1 MTRPTYTLTRRG
13 LLRAICASAL
23 AATASREARTEEYQ
37 RADASWLAACSF
49 GISTHWTAHS
59 QPVGADDWVPFE
71 EAVSR
76 FSPANYVDQIT
87 KAGAQ
92 YVIFTSTHALQM
104 LPAPCAAIDR
114 IAPQRTT
121 ARDLIGELADACRAR
136 GLHFI
141 LYYNHSCNHG
151 DDPAWEHSV
160 GYHAADKSRL
170 AGNLLG
176 ILRELGARY
185 GARVEGWWFDSC
197 SSLDPRGP
205 YHAVTTDMHG
215 FQYPWE
221 EWTEAA
227 KTGYRARLV
236 TLSPGML
243 THHIFSTHQ
252 DYESGEAN
260 ELVAVPSSQFTLEH
274 LQGQRWVCLDNPE
287 WVHDRVMTPLAPPRY
302 SREEVADYVRACN
315 KSRVPVTF
323 NVDID
328 QTGRLSP
335 ESLAVLRDVKRQL
348 A

>member
-1 MTRPTYTLTRRG
+1 MTRTSCTLTRRS
-13 LLRAICASAL
+13 LLRTIGAGGLVAAAGRRAWSADY
-23 AATASREARTEEYQ
+23 RQ
-37 RADASWLAACSF
+37 ADASWLADCSF

-59 QPVGADDWVPFE
+59 QPVGADNWVPFE
-71 EAVSR
+71 EAVSL
-76 FSPANYVDQIT
+76 FSPANYIDQIAG
-87 KAGAQ
+87 AGAQ

-121 ARDLIGELADACRAR
+121 VRDLIGELADACRSR

-151 DDPAWEHSV
+151 DDPPWERAV

-170 AGNLLG
+170 ASNLLG
-176 ILRELGARY
+176 ILRELGERY

-215 FQYPWE
+215 FQFPWE

-227 KTGYRARLV
+227 KTGNRARLV

-260 ELVAVPSSQFTLEH
+260 ELVAVPSSQFTSEH
-274 LQGQRWVCLDNPE
+274 LQGHRWVCLDNPE
-287 WVHDRVMTPLAPPRY
+287 WVHDRVITPLAPPRY
-302 SREEVADYVRACN
+302 SREDVADYVRACN
-315 KSRVPVTF
+315 KCRVPVTF

>member
-1 MTRPTYTLTRRG
+1 
-13 LLRAICASAL
+13 LLRAIGAGALVAAANGSAR
-23 AATASREARTEEYQ
+23 AADYQ
-37 RADASWLAACSF
+37 QADASWLAACSF
-49 GISTHWTAHS
+49 GISTHWTALS
-59 QPVGADDWVPFE
+59 QPVGADDWVPFA

-76 FSPANYVDQIT
+76 FNPANYVDQIAG
-87 KAGAQ
+87 AGAQ

-104 LPAPCAAIDR
+104 LAAPCAALDR

-121 ARDLIGELADACRAR
+121 ARDLIGELADACRSR

-160 GYHAADKSRL
+160 GYHASDKSRL
-170 AGNLLG
+170 AGNLLA

-185 GARVEGWWFDSC
+185 GPRVEGWWFDSC

-215 FQYPWE
+215 FQFPWE

-243 THHIFSTHQ
+243 THFLYSTHQ

-260 ELVAVPSSQFTLEH
+260 EPVAVPSSQFTPDH
-274 LQGQRWVCLDNPE
+274 LQGHRWVCLDNPD
-287 WVHDRVMTPLAPPRY
+287 WVHERVMTPLARPRY
-302 SREEVADYVRACN
+302 KREQVVDYVRTCN

-323 NVDID
+323 NIDIE
-328 QTGRLSP
+328 QSGRLSP
-335 ESLAVLRDVKRQL
+335 ESLALLRDVRSQL

>member
-1 MTRPTYTLTRRG
+1 MMRTAYTLTRRD
-13 LLRAICASAL
+13 LLRVIGASAL
-23 AATASREARTEEYQ
+23 VAASSRGGGAAEYQ
-37 RADASWLAACSF
+37 KADASWLAACSF

-71 EAVSR
+71 ESVSR
-76 FSPANYVDQIT
+76 FSPAHYVDQIAE
-87 KAGAQ
+87 AGAQ

-104 LPAPCAAIDR
+104 LPAPSAAIDR
-114 IAPQRTT
+114 ISPQRTT
-121 ARDLIGELADACRAR
+121 PRDLIGELAEACRSR

-151 DDPAWEHSV
+151 DDPAWERAV
-160 GYHAADKSRL
+160 GYHAADKSKL
-170 AGNLLG
+170 ASNLLG
-176 ILRELGARY
+176 ILRELGGRY

-197 SSLDPRGP
+197 SSLDSRGP
-205 YHAVTTDMHG
+205 YHAVTTNMHG
-215 FQYPWE
+215 FQFPWE

-243 THHIFSTHQ
+243 RHFIFSTHQ

-260 ELVAVPSSQFTLEH
+260 ELVAVPGCQFTPDH
-274 LQGQRWVCLDNPE
+274 LQGHRWVCLDNPD

-302 SREEVADYVRACN
+302 SREEVVDYVRTCN

-323 NVDID
+323 NIDID
-328 QTGRLSP
+328 QTGLLSP
-335 ESLAVLRDVKRQL
+335 ESLALLREVKSQL
-348 A
+348 G

>member
-1 MTRPTYTLTRRG
+1 MTRTAYTLTRRD
-13 LLRAICASAL
+13 LLRAIGTGAL
-23 AATASREARTEEYQ
+23 VAAANRGARAADYQ
-37 RADASWLAACSF
+37 RADASWFAACSF

-76 FSPANYVDQIT
+76 FSPAHYVDQIAG
-87 KAGAQ
+87 AGAQ

-104 LPAPCAAIDR
+104 LAAPCAALDR

-121 ARDLIGELADACRAR
+121 RRDLIGELADACRSR

-151 DDPAWEHSV
+151 DDPAWELAV

-170 AGNLLG
+170 ASNLLG

-197 SSLDPRGP
+197 SALDPRGP
-205 YHAVTTDMHG
+205 YHAVTTNMHG
-215 FQYPWE
+215 FQFPWE

-274 LQGQRWVCLDNPE
+274 LQGHRWVCLDNPE

-302 SREEVADYVRACN
+302 SREEVADYVRSCN

-328 QTGRLSP
+328 QTGLLSP
-335 ESLAVLRDVKRQL
+335 ESLAVLRDVKSQL